1 MKHRPECITCCLTRV
16 HRAANLVTDDEWLH
30 RKILSDSMQE
40 LCEVDDLLS
49 PAEVAHLVFRRASKA
64 LGVATPYAADQ
75 KKWIDA
81 VCGNEGSIRE
91 VVAESKDPFLAALQ
105 LAVAANL
112 IDCEAPE
119 QFHEGFS
126 LKAIL
131 GIQKGLEG
139 GAQMGIDK
147 SEDLRQAVAEAS
159 QILFVHETAGELFF
173 DRLLI
178 ETFGKEP
185 SEVVS
190 VLRSTPSLGS
200 ATEEHALAVGLDKV
214 ATLTDPGID
223 CRGILLDSSSEKF
236 REEFNRADLVI
247 AKGQAAFETLEE
259 VSGGSSNDQKRC
271 FYLLTV
277 KCAVI
282 AAELG
287 VSAGDCVV
295 EAN

>member
-1 MKHRPECITCCLTRV
+1 MKHRPECITCCLARV
-16 HRAANLVTDDEWLH
+16 HRAADLVTDDEWLH

-49 PAEVAHLVFRRASKA
+49 PAEVVHQIFRRASKA

-75 KKWIDA
+75 KKWIEG
-81 VCGNEGSIRE
+81 VCGNEDSIRE
-91 VVAESKDPFLAALQ
+91 VVAGSKDPFLAALR

-112 IDCEAPE
+112 IDCDVPG
-119 QFHEGFS
+119 QFQEGFS
-126 LKAIL
+126 LKTIL
-131 GIQKGLEG
+131 EMQKRLEG
-139 GAQMGIDK
+139 EAQMAIDK
-147 SEDLRQAVAEAS
+147 SEDLRQAVEDAS

-185 SEVVS
+185 SGVVS
-190 VLRSTPSLGS
+190 VVRSTPSLGS
-200 ATEEHALAVGLDKV
+200 ATEEHAHAVGLDKV

-223 CRGILLDSSSEKF
+223 CRGVLLDLSSDKF
-236 REEFNRADLVI
+236 REEFSRADLVI

-259 VSGGSSNDQKRC
+259 VSVGHSNDQKRC

-295 EAN
+295 EGN

>member
-1 MKHRPECITCCLTRV
+1 
-16 HRAANLVTDDEWLH
+16 
-30 RKILSDSMQE
+30 MQ
-40 LCEVDDLLS
+40 
-49 PAEVAHLVFRRASKA
+49 AE
-64 LGVATPYAADQ
+64 P
-75 KKWIDA
+75 
-81 VCGNEGSIRE
+81 
-91 VVAESKDPFLAALQ
+91 
-105 LAVAANL
+105 
-112 IDCEAPE
+112 
-119 QFHEGFS
+119 
-126 LKAIL
+126 
-131 GIQKGLEG
+131 
-139 GAQMGIDK
+139 
-147 SEDLRQAVAEAS
+147 AVAEAS
-159 QILFVHETAGELFF
+159 QILFVHETAGELLF

-190 VLRSTPSLGS
+190 VLRSKPSLGS

-236 REEFNRADLVI
+236 REEFNSADLVI

-259 VSGGSSNDQKRC
+259 VSRGSSNGQKRC

>member
-16 HRAANLVTDDEWLH
+16 HRAADLVTDDEWLH

-40 LCEVDDLLS
+40 LCDVDDLLS
-49 PAEVAHLVFRRASKA
+49 PAELVHQIFRRASKA
-64 LGVATPYAADQ
+64 LGVASPYAAGQ
-75 KKWIDA
+75 KKWLEG
-81 VCGNEGSIRE
+81 VCGSEDSIRE
-91 VVAESKDPFLAALQ
+91 VVAASRDPFLAALQ
-105 LAVAANL
+105 LATAANL
-112 IDCEAPE
+112 IDCDLPG
-119 QFHEGFS
+119 QFQEGFS
-126 LKAIL
+126 LKTIL
-131 GIQKGLEG
+131 EMQKSFEE
-139 GAQMGIDK
+139 GAQMAIDK
-147 SEDLRQAVAEAS
+147 SEDLRQAVADAS

-178 ETFGKEP
+178 EAFERKP

-200 ATEEHALAVGLDKV
+200 ATQEDAHAVGLDKV

-223 CRGILLDSSSEKF
+223 CRGILLDSSSDKF
-236 REEFNRADLVI
+236 REEFDRADLVI

-259 VSGGSSNDQKRC
+259 VSAEDSNAQKRF

-282 AAELG
+282 ASELG
-287 VSAGDCVV
+287 VSPGDCVV
-295 EAN
+295 EGI

>member
-75 KKWIDA
+75 KKWIDG
-81 VCGNEGSIRE
+81 VCGNEDSIRE
-91 VVAESKDPFLAALQ
+91 VVAGSKDPFLAALQ

-112 IDCEAPE
+112 IDCEVPE
-119 QFHEGFS
+119 QFQEGFS
-126 LKAIL
+126 LKVIL
-131 GIQKGLEG
+131 EMQKRLEG
-139 GAQMGIDK
+139 GAQMAIDK
-147 SEDLRQAVAEAS
+147 SEDLRQAVSEAS

-185 SEVVS
+185 TEVVS
-190 VLRSTPSLGS
+190 VLRSAPSLGS
-200 ATEEHALAVGLDKV
+200 ATEEHARAVGLDEV

-236 REEFNRADLVI
+236 REQFNKADLVI

-259 VSGGSSNDQKRC
+259 VSTGNSGDQKRC

-287 VSAGDCVV
+287 VRAGDCVV
-295 EAN
+295 EGI